1 MDKIELNNINWDY
14 LITEG
19 TNIKIKI
26 WYLEFGNYLKS
37 KIVIKSIS
45 VDCNTFWYY
54 TIGRCDLI
62 LIDIAQITAP
72 NRFNNLVSK

>member
-1 MDKIELNNINWDY
+1 MDEIELDNISWDY

-26 WYLEFGNYLKS
+26 WYLASGNYLKS

-54 TIGRCDLI
+54 TIGAVIWSMSIKIKSQR
-62 LIDIAQITAP
+62 Q
-72 NRFNNLVSK
+72 

>member
-1 MDKIELNNINWDY
+1 MDEIELENISWDY

-26 WYLEFGNYLKS
+26 WYLASGNYLKS

-62 LIDIAQITAP
+62 DVNQDQITAS